1 MPDLP
6 GKNRAYAGVWF
17 CPIYILRKEERVM
30 RKTLKRV
37 LACTLAA
44 ALALGTAVTSMA
56 ADSPVAPAKK
66 PEKQTNVITDSRF
79 YTVNTTTKGTI
90 TITASKATSR
100 AKKTVAA
107 KLKVNGVKYTVTTIG
122 PSAFAKWKKVKSI
135 YLPAGVKTIKAN
147 AFKGCKSLTTIV
159 LKNKKAATVKKNAF
173 KGLNTK
179 KITIKVKA
187 KMSAKN
193 YKKLQ
198 LNLRK
203 AGFKGKIKKAS

>member
-1 MPDLP
+1 
-6 GKNRAYAGVWF
+6 
-17 CPIYILRKEERVM
+17 M

-44 ALALGTAVTSMA
+44 ALSLGTAVTSMA
-56 ADSPVAPAKK
+56 ASSPVVAPK
-66 PEKQTNVITDSRF
+66 PVPMKNVTTDNRF
-79 YTVNTTTKGTI
+79 YTVNTTAKGTV
-90 TITASKATSR
+90 TITDAKATGK

-122 PSAFAKWKKVKSI
+122 PNAFKKWKKVKTI
-135 YLPAGVKTIKAN
+135 YLPAGVKTISAN
-147 AFKGCKSLTTIV
+147 AFKGCKNLKTIV

-179 KITIKVKA
+179 KMTIKVKA

-198 LNLRK
+198 TNLRK
-203 AGFKGKIKKAS
+203 AGFKGKITK